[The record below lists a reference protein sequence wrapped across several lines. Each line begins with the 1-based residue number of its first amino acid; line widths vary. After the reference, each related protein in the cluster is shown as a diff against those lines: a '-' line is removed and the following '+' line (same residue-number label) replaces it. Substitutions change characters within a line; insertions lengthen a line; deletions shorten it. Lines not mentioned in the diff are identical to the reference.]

1 MSSNACG
8 NCGNFRPQKGAR
20 FFNCTSAKQAGIG
33 YGMQVRAD
41 TRACDS
47 FAHSDPSSAPKSPL
61 LRERAEPSNLQSQ
74 RKTRLKLAF
83 LIALVMA
90 IVLLSWLLY
99 SCSKGSAGGPAL
111 TPTPVPGTTSTPTPT
126 PLPPY
131 VIIDFPISASTSAIA
146 PDRQITVY
154 SASRTSSYPL
164 MTGKVVTA
172 PSGTIFIIFRLTA
185 MNLGKSNISIQ
196 SSDFSLSDSQGHQFT
211 AHVGDD
217 LYYVGDPFG
226 AVLAPS
232 QTDDGKLLYLVPI
245 GFSGFELSYLLEPAS
260 VPPAIARWKLNY

>member
-1 MSSNACG
+1 
-8 NCGNFRPQKGAR
+8 
-20 FFNCTSAKQAGIG
+20 
-33 YGMQVRAD
+33 
-41 TRACDS
+41 
-47 FAHSDPSSAPKSPL
+47 
-61 LRERAEPSNLQSQ
+61 
-74 RKTRLKLAF
+74 
-83 LIALVMA
+83 
-90 IVLLSWLLY
+90 
-99 SCSKGSAGGPAL
+99 
-111 TPTPVPGTTSTPTPT
+111 
-126 PLPPY
+126 
-131 VIIDFPISASTSAIA
+131 
-146 PDRQITVY
+146 
-154 SASRTSSYPL
+154 

>member
-1 MSSNACG
+1 MSTSTCG
-8 NCGNFRPQKGAR
+8 DCVNFRPKKGAK

-41 TRACDS
+41 TRACDA
-47 FAHSDPSSAPKSPL
+47 FVHSDPSSAPKSSL
-61 LRERAEPSNLQSQ
+61 LSERAEPDNLQL
-74 RKTRLKLAF
+74 RKRTFFKIAF

-90 IVLLSWLLY
+90 IMLLSWLLY
-99 SCSKGSAGGPAL
+99 SCTKESAGELAP
-111 TPTPVPGTTSTPTPT
+111 TPTPGPGITSTPT

-131 VIIDFPISASTSAIA
+131 FIIDFPISASTSAIA

-164 MTGKVVTA
+164 MTGQAVTA
-172 PSGTIFIIFRLTA
+172 PPGTIFIIFRLTA

-211 AHVGDD
+211 AHVGGD

-226 AVLAPS
+226 AVLAPT

-245 GFSGFELSYLLEPAS
+245 GASGFELSYLLEPAS